1 MRREPSIIIVGGGPA
16 GSAAAIELRR
26 RGVGRVTILD
36 RSAYPRLKVCGSGLS
51 PNALREL
58 ERLELKDI
66 LAPLHIPMRGIVA
79 VGPGGRSIELRG
91 DHGAWIVPRTDFD
104 HTLLREAGRLGAE
117 IREKTRVRALLRDDN
132 GRVRGVRTADEELE
146 ADLVICANGSPSQF
160 EFDHSPRYGIRT
172 IMGWWK
178 GATLPAPDQ
187 GIFAWSRQLDG
198 YYAWAFPEPGGV
210 VNVGLTI
217 AERSAASHGIR
228 PLFEEILEQ
237 EFSDVL
243 RGAESMGPWKGHP
256 ATVTTRISSELV
268 EPHCMWTGEAAR
280 LVSPGSVEG
289 IGFALLSGR
298 IAAELCEEH
307 FDPIRGFSSWHSQL
321 YRSRLAVR
329 MLPKFLAGEAFVRLM
344 RSRGTIRMLSR
355 LADPKRMGQL
365 AATVVGE
372 R

>member
-1 MRREPSIIIVGGGPA
+1 MRAKPSIIIVGGGPA

-26 RGVGRVTILD
+26 RDVGRVTVLD

-58 ERLELKDI
+58 ERLELKDA
-66 LAPLHIPMRGIVA
+66 LAPSHIPMRGITA
-79 VGPGGRSIELRG
+79 VGPGGQSIELRG
-91 DHGAWIVPRTDFD
+91 DHGAWIIPRTDFD
-104 HTLLREAGRLGAE
+104 HALIREAARLGAE
-117 IREKTRVRALLRDDN
+117 IREETRVRALLRDET
-132 GRVRGVRTADEELE
+132 GRVRGVHTTDEDLE

-160 EFDHSPRYGIRT
+160 EIDTSPHYGIRT

-198 YYAWAFPEPGGV
+198 YYAWAFPEPCGV

-237 EFSDVL
+237 EFADVL
-243 RGAESMGPWKGHP
+243 RGADSMGPWKGHP
-256 ATVTTRISSELV
+256 ATVTTSISSKLV
-268 EPHCMWTGEAAR
+268 ESHCLWTGEAAR
-280 LVSPGSVEG
+280 LVSPGTVEG
-289 IGFALLSGR
+289 IGFAMLSGR
-298 IAAELCEEH
+298 IAATLCDEH
-307 FDPIRGFSSWHSQL
+307 FDPERGFAPRHAQL
-321 YRSRLAVR
+321 YRSQLAVR
-329 MLPKFLAGEAFVRLM
+329 VLPKFWAGEAFVRLM
-344 RSRGTIRMLSR
+344 RSRGTIDMLSR
-355 LADPKRMGQL
+355 VVSPTRMGQL
-365 AATVVGE
+365 AATFVGE